1 MRSSVRLAVRMVL
14 GACLLAVWP
23 ALVLAQSGTAPTRT
37 AKPSTDAEDAVI
49 QAGVA
54 LHDQGKFDEAI
65 AKYEEVLRQSP
76 DNLTA
81 LYELA
86 YTLHEKP
93 DLTRS
98 IEVATRGSTYQ
109 SDMLPMFYDLVAS
122 SLDTMGKP
130 EDAIAM
136 YKKGIALA
144 PDATTLYFNMA
155 VTYLESLKDPTEARR
170 WLKQAAILDPLE
182 PEIQLMLG
190 QVYQNAGYPTPA
202 LFAFAKYLILEP
214 TGSRALTAYGY
225 WRQIL
230 RGGTTG
236 APSAA
241 AQPMRDAATPQAPRP
256 GAKID
261 EGDFADFE
269 AEILRSQQ
277 KLIAEMDGGAQE
289 MPTFL
294 AQLTHLLDVLA
305 ARPAAR
311 DQDTFIGKYYLPY
324 FRELDQKHFVEVY
337 AYWSMQR
344 APVPGVREWL
354 TANQARVREFLDW
367 TGKYEWAK

>member
-1 MRSSVRLAVRMVL
+1 MRTSVRVVLAT
-14 GACLLAVWP
+14 CLLAAWP
-23 ALVLAQSGTAPTRT
+23 ALVLAQSRTAPTRT

-122 SLDTMGKP
+122 S
-130 EDAIAM
+130 
-136 YKKGIALA
+136 
-144 PDATTLYFNMA
+144 
-155 VTYLESLKDPTEARR
+155 LESLKDPTEARR

-277 KLIAEMDGGAQE
+277 KVIADMDGGAQE